1 MPARQKMTPV
11 EVMIVLAILGI
22 LASIALPAMKQ
33 AQGRARHVQRAA
45 RQSSYAT
52 PRAPSDSDGQ
62 LNTIEVSE
70 LSRNSEQGHPEQWFG
85 ALIGL
90 LPVVVAAAF
99 IYVFVKRVRQQMT
112 RRRAR

>member
-11 EVMIVLAILGI
+11 EVMILLAILGI

-33 AQGRARHVQRAA
+33 AQGRVRHVQRAA
-45 RQSSYAT
+45 RQYSA
-52 PRAPSDSDGQ
+52 PRAASASDGQ

-70 LSRNSEQGHPEQWFG
+70 LSRDSERAHPEQWVG

-90 LPVVVAAAF
+90 LPVVVAVAF
-99 IYVFVKRVRQQMT
+99 IYVFVKRLRQQVT

>member
-33 AQGRARHVQRAA
+33 AQGRARHVQRVA
-45 RQSSYAT
+45 RQYSA
-52 PRAPSDSDGQ
+52 PRAASDSDGQ

-70 LSRNSEQGHPEQWFG
+70 LSRNSERGHPEQWFG

-90 LPVVVAAAF
+90 LPVVVAVAF